1 MGVISRTMGCS
12 PTKADQKGDHHDKHD
27 DVYLQPDLDIEA
39 YHFHHYVRDLISNKD
54 FKTEQ
59 GLGVQ
64 VFLNTLFMNW
74 PIPDPKVYKCLKRY
88 GSTYETW
95 PQTHTELLDTIDR
108 TEKCLIDTIL
118 GDKLRP
124 VSAYLKGA
132 ATMKELIHDSEAK
145 PDEITW
151 PDVQHIFREMLKQLK
166 GPDDAILLNWEDV
179 PMLCQKVSLRYRVPK
194 NMIREILEGEW
205 RIYHQKPGTGKGV
218 SVDKSSYGMII
229 KDVVQVKAAAAGKGQ
244 THPDIMKG
252 GDDFTFCGHARLG
265 ERYQVSDGLCRW
277 NTLGNMGVIM
287 TWNENWKNGEVIP
300 MEARLKVNGKFDCNE
315 HLAKGEV
322 KKGCREDNFPLD
334 AHERLKLKY
343 YHGDKDAAFE
353 DVIPFPDLCKGKWT
367 DSCDYDSHMQAMMRE
382 IFMAWPTVDS
392 ADDYWSVHGDKKAK
406 PVDRKGK
413 SIKTWA
419 LTEAAFIALLEGMG
433 GDCCSVAKALAAEI
447 TEHTEGTCAQI
458 VWPDMQEAFKRADH
472 GCGDIDS
479 HHMAHHK
486 VRLTL
491 KIPEPIIKEV
501 MEGEWRMYCKGDGV
515 TNHKPA
521 FSYGM
526 YITDV
531 TEVAAGAAGKGQV
544 PLPAHAKKFSFQGRS
559 RVEGKWT
566 VQNATAIWN
575 EEHTGRVRLNY
586 TEFWPGA
593 KGIQPTEDK
602 LLAHLKVNM
611 KFECEST
618 QGFIQKARKECTLP
632 ASAAERYKNKYYI
645 GDKDAADE
653 MDPNDRCHFGDWI
666 AEHGHAGAQEF
677 LTHLFFAWPTIS
689 GGRSSEELKKYGH
702 SIKTW
707 PLSMVEAKA
716 AIMSGDK
723 YEEKVAVGVI
733 AAMHDKNHVD
743 VCAEEK
749 LCWSDF
755 QVLFNEDLGADAK
768 HVFMLE
774 KAGDKFLTNLT
785 LKIPEEKIDECLKG
799 EYRMYCKNI
808 EQNNSFS
815 YGLIIDTVTETGCE
829 PNGCGTEKKSF
840 TFTGRP
846 RLEGK
851 YVLEN
856 GTATWNEQGSGRFNL
871 KYDEHWP
878 DGMVDKLQARL
889 KCNGKFACDS
899 TAGFVQKARKEST
912 LPVSAK
918 QRMESKYY
926 IGDQDAASD

>member
-74 PIPDPKVYKCLKRY
+74 PIPDPKVYKVLKRY
-88 GSTYETW
+88 GSNYETW

-229 KDVVQVKAAAAGKGQ
+229 KDVVQVKAAAAGKGE

-277 NTLGNMGVIM
+277 NTLGNMGVVM
-287 TWNENWKNGEVIP
+287 TWNENWADGQVIQ
-300 MEARLKVNGKFDCNE
+300 MEARLKVNGKFDCVD
-315 HLAKGEV
+315 HLAKSEV

-353 DVIPFPDLCKGKWT
+353 DLIPFPDLCKGKWT
-367 DSCDYDSHMQAMMRE
+367 DAAYYDHHMQAMMRE

-433 GDCCSVAKALAAEI
+433 GDCCSVAKALAKEI

-458 VWPDMQEAFKRADH
+458 VWPDMQEAFKRADY
-472 GCGDIDS
+472 GCGDIDN

-501 MEGEWRMYCKGDGV
+501 LEGEWRMYCKGDGV

-544 PLPAHAKKFSFQGRS
+544 PLPAHAKKFSFQGCS
-559 RVEGKWT
+559 RVAGKWT

-632 ASAAERYKNKYYI
+632 ASAAERYKN
-645 GDKDAADE
+645 
-653 MDPNDRCHFGDWI
+653 
-666 AEHGHAGAQEF
+666 
-677 LTHLFFAWPTIS
+677 
-689 GGRSSEELKKYGH
+689 
-702 SIKTW
+702 
-707 PLSMVEAKA
+707 
-716 AIMSGDK
+716 
-723 YEEKVAVGVI
+723 
-733 AAMHDKNHVD
+733 HVD
-743 VCAEEK
+743 VCAEER

-755 QVLFNEDLGADAK
+755 QVLFNEELGADAK

-774 KAGDKFLTNLT
+774 KAGDKFKTNLT

-815 YGLIIDTVTETGCE
+815 YGLIIDSVTETGCE
-829 PNGCGTEKKSF
+829 PNGFGTEKKSF
-840 TFTGRP
+840 TFTGKP
-846 RLEGK
+846 RLDGK

-926 IGDQDAASD
+926 IGDQDAAPD

>member
-74 PIPDPKVYKCLKRY
+74 PIPDPKVYKVLKRY
-88 GSTYETW
+88 GSNYETW

-151 PDVQHIFREMLKQLK
+151 PDAQHIFREMLKQLK

-179 PMLCQKVSLRYRVPK
+179 PM
-194 NMIREILEGEW
+194 
-205 RIYHQKPGTGKGV
+205 
-218 SVDKSSYGMII
+218 
-229 KDVVQVKAAAAGKGQ
+229 
-244 THPDIMKG
+244 
-252 GDDFTFCGHARLG
+252 
-265 ERYQVSDGLCRW
+265 
-277 NTLGNMGVIM
+277 
-287 TWNENWKNGEVIP
+287 
-300 MEARLKVNGKFDCNE
+300 
-315 HLAKGEV
+315 
-322 KKGCREDNFPLD
+322 
-334 AHERLKLKY
+334 
-343 YHGDKDAAFE
+343 
-353 DVIPFPDLCKGKWT
+353 
-367 DSCDYDSHMQAMMRE
+367 
-382 IFMAWPTVDS
+382 
-392 ADDYWSVHGDKKAK
+392 
-406 PVDRKGK
+406 
-413 SIKTWA
+413 
-419 LTEAAFIALLEGMG
+419 
-433 GDCCSVAKALAAEI
+433 
-447 TEHTEGTCAQI
+447 
-458 VWPDMQEAFKRADH
+458 
-472 GCGDIDS
+472 
-479 HHMAHHK
+479 
-486 VRLTL
+486 
-491 KIPEPIIKEV
+491 
-501 MEGEWRMYCKGDGV
+501 
-515 TNHKPA
+515 
-521 FSYGM
+521 
-526 YITDV
+526 
-531 TEVAAGAAGKGQV
+531 
-544 PLPAHAKKFSFQGRS
+544 
-559 RVEGKWT
+559 
-566 VQNATAIWN
+566 
-575 EEHTGRVRLNY
+575 
-586 TEFWPGA
+586 
-593 KGIQPTEDK
+593 
-602 LLAHLKVNM
+602 
-611 KFECEST
+611 
-618 QGFIQKARKECTLP
+618 
-632 ASAAERYKNKYYI
+632 
-645 GDKDAADE
+645 
-653 MDPNDRCHFGDWI
+653 
-666 AEHGHAGAQEF
+666 
-677 LTHLFFAWPTIS
+677 
-689 GGRSSEELKKYGH
+689 
-702 SIKTW
+702 
-707 PLSMVEAKA
+707 
-716 AIMSGDK
+716 
-723 YEEKVAVGVI
+723 
-733 AAMHDKNHVD
+733 HDKNHVD
-743 VCAEEK
+743 VCAEER

-755 QVLFNEDLGADAK
+755 QVLFNEELGSDAI

-774 KAGDKFLTNLT
+774 NAGDKFKTNLT

-815 YGLIIDTVTETGCE
+815 YGLIIDSVTEAGCE
-829 PNGCGTEKKSF
+829 PNGFGTEKKSF
-840 TFTGRP
+840 TFTGKP
-846 RLEGK
+846 RLGGK